1 MEQDLGGKEMI
12 EIVESRK
19 ATEEE
24 MKQYAEK
31 EAEKLIPEW
40 KQRMLHVFLGG
51 HYEKNQ

>member
-1 MEQDLGGKEMI
+1 MI

-40 KQRMLHVFLGG
+40 KRRMLHVFLGG
-51 HYEKNQ
+51 FSYGRTIYTVFYGK